1 MVNMA
6 DLDLEVN
13 KLLEGSIYIC
23 RDGRVYL
30 RHADHEVE
38 DECPCMSCWMRRED
52 ARMNG
57 G

>member
-30 RHADHEVE
+30 RHPDHEVE